1 MERKAMKN
9 TNFDN
14 SQWTEEQKSFV
25 LKHYGPMTA
34 RQIGEKIGKSMDA
47 VKKFVA
53 RYDASRGAR

>member
-1 MERKAMKN
+1 MECKKMTN
-9 TNFDN
+9 TNFDYSPW
-14 SQWTEEQKSFV
+14 SQEDRDFV

-34 RQIGEKIGKSMDA
+34 RQIAEKIGKSVDA